1 MNPAEFSDF
10 TKTVKSNA
18 SAHLISNVKQLDQ
31 AFERVACAIQ
41 EFHSAAHDL
50 QYLAANT
57 TLNLNFGSGCEKK
70 AAPEQTLQEQQKSET
85 SALERAQDF
94 LRTSLLDELIALGRE
109 AENAIL
115 CDTTIKCE
123 CGRVKHRSDAK
134 YCANCGR
141 KLTAKTGKGYDEQN
155 TESGEQSVQ
164 QPTAKNRYAPVYI
177 TAGQGD
183 TENFAPEDDKQKYF
197 GRDANRREQ
206 QVTTS
211 QIPEGW
217 RDVKKILFEQFAF
230 LAEGSKRCDA
240 KGVYQLTA
248 VMIELAKL
256 LC

>member
-1 MNPAEFSDF
+1 MNPAEFTDF
-10 TKTVKSNA
+10 MKTVKSNA
-18 SAHLISNVKQLDQ
+18 SVHLISNVKPLDQ

-41 EFHSAAHDL
+41 ELHSAAHDL

-70 AAPEQTLQEQQKSET
+70 AAPEQTLQEQQKSEA

-141 KLTAKTGKGYDEQN
+141 KLTAKTGKGHDEQN
-155 TESGEQSVQ
+155 TDPEEHS
-164 QPTAKNRYAPVYI
+164 
-177 TAGQGD
+177 
-183 TENFAPEDDKQKYF
+183 TENFVTEDSSQKYHE
-197 GRDANRREQ
+197 RDANRREQ

-217 RDVKKILFEQFAF
+217 KDVKKILFEQFAF